1 MLNAAATSPVEQRL
15 AILIPEVW
23 SCLTKQ
29 YPAQTNNLDF
39 SLQLGGVIVPNHL
52 RRMRVSPLFVAM
64 VASTATLGVTSSV
77 VGQTSPTS
85 VQGDSSLLGPPL
97 QVAQSL
103 QFPIPG
109 STPSSPPSLEAPQPI
124 PVPTPSEPSSEPSS
138 QPAPQP
144 EASPTPSTEDSVAT
158 PEPRVLVA
166 EIAVEGVQG
175 ELEDTVYNAIKTKPG
190 RTATKTQLQAD
201 IDAIFA
207 TGFFSKVRV
216 EPSDTPLGVRVAF
229 IVESNPSLQKVE
241 TTGTNIL
248 PAKVSD
254 DIFTPQYGKILNF
267 KDLQE
272 GIQKL
277 NKWYQDNG
285 YVLAQVIGSPQVS
298 PEGVVTLEIA
308 EGVIEDIQIKFVSK
322 NGEETDDKGRPIKA
336 STKSYV
342 ILREMEQKPGVVFNR
357 NTIQSD
363 LQRVFGLGIF
373 EDVKPSL
380 TPAQDPRKVLV
391 TLNVTPKN
399 SRSIAAGAG
408 ISSGTGLFGTGSVQ
422 FQNIRGRN
430 QKVGLEVQIGQRD
443 TLFDLSFTDPWIKN
457 DPYRTSYTANI
468 FRRESVSLNFDGDDT
483 EIQLPNGDRPRINRL
498 GTGVTFT
505 RPLSK
510 DVFKRAIWTASVGAQ
525 YQRVSIR
532 DVDGRLSPRSSQG
545 TLLSFSPNGLDDLLT
560 AQFGIAR
567 DRRNDVT
574 IPTQGSLFRIG
585 TEQSVPVGSGG
596 ILFNRIRANYSYYI
610 PLKLL
615 PTKKP
620 GQTLA
625 FNIQSGGVFGDL
637 PPYEA
642 FSLGGSNSV
651 RGFAEGEL
659 AAARYF
665 VLGSVEYR
673 FPVFRIVS
681 GALFADLA
689 SDLGSSDSVPGNPG
703 GLRGLPGSGISGGL
717 GVRINSPLGPIRID
731 YGVGDSGDGR
741 FHFGIGQKF

>member
-1 MLNAAATSPVEQRL
+1 
-15 AILIPEVW
+15 
-23 SCLTKQ
+23 
-29 YPAQTNNLDF
+29 
-39 SLQLGGVIVPNHL
+39 
-52 RRMRVSPLFVAM
+52 MRVSPLFMAM
-64 VASTATLGVTSSV
+64 VASTATLGAT
-77 VGQTSPTS
+77 TS
-85 VQGDSSLLGPPL
+85 VQGQSLPDVQTVSSRLGGPL

-109 STPSSPPSLEAPQPI
+109 STPSKPPSLE
-124 PVPTPSEPSSEPSS
+124 EP
-138 QPAPQP
+138 QPAPAPSQPDSPAPAQPEEAVPPATAPTP
-144 EASPTPSTEDSVAT
+144 EASPDGTAGT
-158 PEPRVLVA
+158 PEARVLVA
-166 EIAVEGVQG
+166 EIAVEGVTG
-175 ELEDTVYNAIKTKPG
+175 ELEDTVYKAIQTKPG
-190 RTATKTQLQAD
+190 RTATRTQLQAD

-207 TGFFSKVRV
+207 TGYFSKVRV

-229 IVESNPSLQKVE
+229 IVESNPSLQKVQ
-241 TTGTNIL
+241 TTGINVL
-248 PAKVSD
+248 PAKVAD

-285 YVLAQVIGSPQVS
+285 YVLAQVVGSPQVS
-298 PEGVVTLEIA
+298 PDGVVTLDVA

-322 NGEETDDKGRPIKA
+322 SGEEKDEKGRPVKA
-336 STKSYV
+336 STKPYI
-342 ILREMEQKPGVVFNR
+342 ILREMEQKPGQVFNR
-357 NTIQSD
+357 NTIQTD

-380 TPAQDPRKVLV
+380 TPAPDDPRKVLV

-408 ISSGTGLFGTGSVQ
+408 ISSSTGVFGTGSVQ
-422 FQNIRGRN
+422 FQNVRGRN

-443 TLFDLSFTDPWIKN
+443 TLFDLSFTDPWIKG

-483 EIQLPNGDRPRINRL
+483 EIVLPNGDRPRINRL
-498 GTGVTFT
+498 GTGLTFT

-510 DVFKRAIWTASVGAQ
+510 NVFKRSVWTASVGAQ

-532 DVDGRLSPRSSQG
+532 DLDGRISPLSDRG
-545 TLLSFSPNGLDDLLT
+545 TLLSFSPSGSDDLLT
-560 AQFGIAR
+560 AQFGLAR
-567 DRRNDVT
+567 DRRNDVN
-574 IPTQGSLFRIG
+574 IPTKGSLFRIG
-585 TEQSVPVGSGG
+585 TEQSVPIGSGG

-659 AAARYF
+659 ASARYF

-673 FPVFRIVS
+673 FPVFKIVS

-689 SDLGSSDSVPGNPG
+689 SDLGSSSSVPGNPG
-703 GLRGLPGSGISGGL
+703 GLRSLPGSGIAGGL

-731 YGVGDSGDGR
+731 YGVNDSGEGR